1 MKSIITRVFFLLLSI
16 SLTAQTV
23 STVTEG
29 TITDGLGIDNQGN
42 IYGSEFGGDTVFK
55 FDPQTEE
62 VTVFATGF
70 INPNGITVNAQ
81 GEIFICDHAIGGEGI
96 IYKYDQLGNVIDT
109 FGGLTTPSG
118 IQPIPGTEDLLF
130 VEYNTSTINRLAAD
144 GTTTQL
150 FSGTPINGPAG
161 IVFIDGDAYIA
172 NFNDR
177 QVYHFDLQTNT
188 PTFLAQLPSI
198 GPPNLDFLGFLSA
211 KDGLLIATHLGGHQ
225 LFRIDPETG
234 TVTSFAGSTAGGTDG
249 DLGMAT
255 FNLPNG
261 ILGDDSSNRIYV
273 SDAGTSNLRIIDE
286 ATLSVD
292 AFAKAIVDLS
302 IFPNPTKDTINIQ
315 LRLPVLEKYTLSIYD
330 LQGKQLFMKEAMP
343 AQMQLEEV
351 ITTENWRSGTYI
363 VHLTF
368 GETIITQKLIK

>member
-1 MKSIITRVFFLLLSI
+1 MQRIITYTLLLLLSLSI
-16 SLTAQTV
+16 KAQTV
-23 STVTEG
+23 STITEG

-70 INPNGITVNAQ
+70 TNPNGITVNAQ
-81 GEIFICDHAIGGEGI
+81 NEIFICDHAIGGEGI
-96 IYKYDQLGNVIDT
+96 IYQYDQAGNIIET

-118 IQPIPGTEDLLF
+118 IQPIPGTDDLLF

-150 FSGTPINGPAG
+150 FVGAPINGPAG
-161 IVFIDGDAYIA
+161 VAFIEDEAYIA

-177 QVYHFDLQTNT
+177 RIYHFDLQTNT

-198 GPPNLDFLGFLSA
+198 GPPNLDFLGFMSV

-225 LFRIDPETG
+225 LFTIDPETG

-249 DLGMAT
+249 DLDTAT

-261 ILGDDSSNRIYV
+261 ILGDDTTNRIYV
-273 SDAGTSNLRIIDE
+273 SDAGTFNLRIIED
-286 ATLSVD
+286 ATLNVD
-292 AFAKAIVDLS
+292 AFAKADISLQL
-302 IFPNPTKDTINIQ
+302 FPNPTKDTIRMR
-315 LRLPVLEKYTLSIYD
+315 LRLPALEKYILSVYD
-330 LQGKQLFMKEAMP
+330 LQGKQLFQKEAMP
-343 AQMQLEEV
+343 TQVQLEEM
-351 ITTENWRSGTYI
+351 IATDNWRSGTYI
-363 VHLTF
+363 VNLSI
-368 GETIITQKLIK
+368 GETTITQKLIK